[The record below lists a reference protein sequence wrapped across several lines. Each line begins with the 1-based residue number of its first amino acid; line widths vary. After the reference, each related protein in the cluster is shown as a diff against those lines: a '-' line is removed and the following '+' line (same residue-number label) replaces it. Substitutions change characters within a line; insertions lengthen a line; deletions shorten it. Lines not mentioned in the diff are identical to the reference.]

1 MDGSSQGGGSG
12 SGEFNAI
19 ATLTLTPFTDA
30 IKGMF
35 HDKAHFPPAA
45 LIVAFCYYWIMAVI
59 TYGVAV
65 PSGLFVPCLLMGSAW
80 GRSVIAAIELV
91 WKIGSGTIEK
101 IYQRWYFIP
110 SPPLT
115 PTSQP

>member
-1 MDGSSQGGGSG
+1 MTPILQLLTPTLQLRDTKVDGSSQGGGSG

-35 HDKAHFPPAA
+35 HDKAHFSPAA
-45 LIVAFCYYWIMAVI
+45 LIVALLYYWVMAVI

-80 GRSVIAAIELV
+80 GR
-91 WKIGSGTIEK
+91 
-101 IYQRWYFIP
+101 
-110 SPPLT
+110 
-115 PTSQP
+115 